1 VSTIGV
7 PPAAEVL
14 RRRPMAPLVALL
26 AVALSMRGPLTAV
39 STVLSPVTAGLGL
52 PGWAPSVLNTLP
64 TLCLGGFAFLGPGIL
79 RRVGDYRLV
88 AWCLLAIVAGDILR
102 LTAGTAAFFGGTILV
117 AAAIG
122 LANVAAPVLIKSWFP
137 GRESPVT
144 AAYAGVMAV
153 GAAAAAAL
161 SARIAGPP
169 QPHLNHWVTAL
180 GATTVPVGVISL
192 SAWLV
197 TARRPG
203 DPLARNQR
211 GERPT
216 PQAGRGKLWRDPAA
230 WSVTAY
236 FGATTLLAYFVL
248 GWLPTIV
255 ADQGTVSDG
264 ALLFAMSTLMQVA
277 GTLTAPLLSQR
288 LPDPRPLGCL
298 AACVTGLGLVGVTL
312 GSSAGVVWVS
322 ALALGYAQGAAF
334 AFALLL
340 ITLRSPDAATASA
353 MSAMAQGTGYLIGCF
368 GPLGAGVLHAATGS
382 WTIPLVGLVVVAAGQ
397 AAAGATP
404 R

>member
-26 AVALSMRGPLTAV
+26 AVALSMRSPLAAV
-39 STVLSPVTAGLGL
+39 STVLSPVTAGLAL

-137 GRESPVT
+137 GREAPVT

-169 QPHLNHWVTAL
+169 QPHLDHWVTAL

-197 TARRPG
+197 TARRPRG
-203 DPLARNQR
+203 PLARHPWK
-211 GERPT
+211 EKPT
-216 PQAGRGKLWRDPAA
+216 PQAVRGKAS

-368 GPLGAGVLHAATGS
+368 GPLGAGILHAATGS